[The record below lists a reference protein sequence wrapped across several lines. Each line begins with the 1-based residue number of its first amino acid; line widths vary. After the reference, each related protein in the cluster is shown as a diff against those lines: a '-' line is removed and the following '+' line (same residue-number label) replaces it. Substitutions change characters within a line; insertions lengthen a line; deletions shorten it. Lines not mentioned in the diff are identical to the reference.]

1 MTNKNNRFEYRIG
14 RVLAYLV
21 IALATLLITG
31 GGIALL
37 KLLVSFIFS

>member
-1 MTNKNNRFEYRIG
+1 MVNRNNRFEHKLGRI
-14 RVLAYLV
+14 LAYLV